1 MTKQSTIQ
9 KFPEALVVKANG
21 EQEVFNEIKLRDSLR
36 RSGATE
42 EVISKVVDR
51 VLSEMRDG
59 MSTEGI
65 YKHAAALLKKE
76 HLGVAA
82 QYSLRRAIRD
92 LGPSGFPFER
102 FVGEIFRAKGYEVSV
117 GVIVQGWCVDHE
129 VDVSAKKDNTHL
141 LIECKFHHED
151 GFKTDLKVAL
161 YVKGRDN
168 DIEKRHKTLHDK
180 SEQLHEAWLIT
191 NTKLTS
197 KAIQYGMCS
206 GMKLIG
212 WSYPHHGNLQDLIN
226 ETSLHP
232 ITVLTTLS
240 GGEKKRLMENDIV
253 LCRDLGKQKKALRA
267 LGMNEKKI
275 EKILEEVVNVCPV
288 TL

>member
-21 EQEVFNEIKLRDSLR
+21 EQEVFNETKLRDSLR

-59 MSTEGI
+59 MSTESI
-65 YKHAAALLKKE
+65 YKHASALLKKE

-82 QYSLRRAIRD
+82 QYNLRRAIRD

-102 FVGEIFRAKGYEVSV
+102 FVGEIFRAKGYDVSV

-168 DIEKRHKTLHDK
+168 DIEKRHKTLSDK
-180 SEQLHEAWLIT
+180 NEQIHEAWLIT

-197 KAIQYGMCS
+197 KAIQYGMCA
-206 GMKLIG
+206 GLKVVG
-212 WSYPHHGNLQDLIN
+212 WSYPHVGNLQDMVN

-253 LCRDLGKQKKALRA
+253 LCRDLGKQKKTLRA

-288 TL
+288 TP

>member
-1 MTKQSTIQ
+1 MMHQ
-9 KFPEALVVKANG
+9 KHHKHLIVKANG
-21 EQEVFNEIKLRDSLR
+21 EQEIFDENKLRDSLK

-42 EVISKVVDR
+42 EIISKTVSH

-59 MSTEGI
+59 MSTGHI

-76 HLGVAA
+76 HLGLAA

-102 FVGEIFRAKGYEVSV
+102 FVGEIFRAKGYNVSV
-117 GVIVQGWCVDHE
+117 GVIIQGFCVDHE
-129 VDVSAKKDNTHL
+129 VDVSAKKGDTHL
-141 LIECKFHHED
+141 LVECKFHHEA

-168 DIEKRHKTLHDK
+168 DIEKRHKTLVDK
-180 SEQLHEAWLIT
+180 GEQLHEAWLIT

-206 GMKLIG
+206 GMKMIG
-212 WSYPHHGNLQDLIN
+212 WSYPHTGNLQDLVN
-226 ETSLHP
+226 ETNLHP

-240 GGEKKRLMENDIV
+240 GGEKKRLMEQDIV

-288 TL
+288 TP